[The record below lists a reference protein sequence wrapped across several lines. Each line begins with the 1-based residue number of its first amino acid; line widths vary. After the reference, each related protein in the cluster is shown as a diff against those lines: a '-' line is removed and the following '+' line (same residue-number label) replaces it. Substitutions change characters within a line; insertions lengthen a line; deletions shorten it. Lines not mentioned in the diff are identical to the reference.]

1 MGFLIF
7 LLIGIFGFM
16 TLIYYIDVICMDEIK
31 KAKTST
37 EVLLI
42 ALIPILGLFVVSCKQ
57 RIEELENKSKFK

>member
-1 MGFLIF
+1 MQILIHTLTFLFVSI
-7 LLIGIFGFM
+7 
-16 TLIYYIDVICMDEIK
+16 TLIYYIYVISEDKIQ

-57 RIEELENKSKFK
+57 RIEELENKSK